1 MNDINEIY
9 GAPLLAPRIFR
20 FSDVDQFRSSIR
32 SLSVDF
38 TPLVRRIAAEQVV
51 LSLPG
56 CDVNFTKSFPRIVDA
71 QLAPNCTAVGFAMD
85 DHEVPVR
92 FNGAQRDRTA
102 IVIGGGDAAYN
113 TVEEVER
120 QLASVIFTPEVRG
133 RGWPE
138 TNATFRIFE
147 TSAQALHRLRGLIR
161 EVLAVAS
168 EPADAV
174 ELQMKASAMKE
185 SLLVAIDAAFESV
198 VPARWTARANDE
210 RHFRIFQDIR
220 ALLLDDLAQPIY
232 SQELAKKLGLSVRS
246 MHDAV
251 QRYRGMSLHRYLR
264 LRRLWLVRK
273 RLLAGPESVKAAALA
288 FGFWHLSD
296 FSRSY
301 RHQFGET
308 PSQTLERARKA

>member
-1 MNDINEIY
+1 MTF
-9 GAPLLAPRIFR
+9 GAPTLGPKIFR
-20 FSDVDQFRSSIR
+20 FDDVDEFRSSIR
-32 SLSVDF
+32 TLDVEF
-38 TPLVRRIAAEQVV
+38 TPLVRKIAAEQTI
-51 LSLPG
+51 LNLPG

-71 QLAPNCTAVGFAMD
+71 QLVKNCTAVGFAMD
-85 DHEVPVR
+85 DHEVPIR
-92 FNGAQRDRTA
+92 FNGAQRDRAA
-102 IVIGGGDAAYN
+102 IVIGGGGAAFN

-120 QLASVIFTPEVRG
+120 EYASVMFTPEVMG

-138 TNATFRIFE
+138 TKANFRIHE
-147 TSAQALHRLRGLIR
+147 TSALALSWLRKLIR
-161 EVLAVAS
+161 EVIAAAS
-168 EPADAV
+168 EPVDAV
-174 ELQMKASAMKE
+174 EWPMRASAMRE
-185 SLLVAIDAAFESV
+185 SLLAGIDAAFEGIL
-198 VPARWTARANDE
+198 PARWTARANDE
-210 RHFRIFQDIR
+210 RHFGTFQEIR
-220 ALLLDDLAQPIY
+220 ALLLDDLGQPIY
-232 SQELAKKLGLSVRS
+232 SEELARKLGLSVRS
-246 MHDAV
+246 LHDAV

>member
-1 MNDINEIY
+1 MPMS
-9 GAPLLAPRIFR
+9 APKIFR
-20 FSDVDQFRSSIR
+20 FDDVDEFRSAIR
-32 SLSVDF
+32 TLDVEF
-38 TPLVRRIAAEQVV
+38 TPLVRKIAAEQTI
-51 LSLPG
+51 LNLPG

-71 QLAPNCTAVGFAMD
+71 QLVKNCTAVGFTMD
-85 DHEVPVR
+85 DHEVPIR
-92 FNGAQRDRTA
+92 FNGAHRDRAA
-102 IVIGGGDAAYN
+102 IVIGGGGAVFN
-113 TVEEVER
+113 MVEEVER
-120 QLASVIFTPEVRG
+120 QYASVMFTPEVSG

-138 TNATFRIFE
+138 TRANFRIYE
-147 TSAQALHRLRGLIR
+147 TSALALTWLRKLIR
-161 EVLAVAS
+161 EVIAAAS
-168 EPADAV
+168 EPVDAV
-174 ELQMKASAMKE
+174 EWPMKASAMRE
-185 SLLVAIDAAFESV
+185 SLLAAIDAAFAGV
-198 VPARWTARANDE
+198 VPTRWTARANDE
-210 RHFRIFQDIR
+210 RHFRTFQDIR

-232 SQELAKKLGLSVRS
+232 SEELARKLGLSVRS

-301 RHQFGET
+301 RQQFGET

>member
-1 MNDINEIY
+1 
-9 GAPLLAPRIFR
+9 
-20 FSDVDQFRSSIR
+20 
-32 SLSVDF
+32 
-38 TPLVRRIAAEQVV
+38 
-51 LSLPG
+51 
-56 CDVNFTKSFPRIVDA
+56 
-71 QLAPNCTAVGFAMD
+71 
-85 DHEVPVR
+85 
-92 FNGAQRDRTA
+92 
-102 IVIGGGDAAYN
+102 
-113 TVEEVER
+113 
-120 QLASVIFTPEVRG
+120 
-133 RGWPE
+133 
-138 TNATFRIFE
+138 
-147 TSAQALHRLRGLIR
+147 
-161 EVLAVAS
+161 
-168 EPADAV
+168 
-174 ELQMKASAMKE
+174 MKASAMKE